1 MAGPATDIYELL
13 TRELG
18 SRRVLRDEE
27 RLEAYSHDESGL
39 GKFPPA
45 AAVLCASA
53 AEVALVLRLA
63 REHRVPVTPR
73 GTGTGMTGGALA
85 VRGGI
90 VLSTERM
97 NKVLD
102 LDERNLL
109 AVVEPGVVTGVLQ
122 EQVEAAGLFY
132 PPDPASLESCS
143 LGGNVA
149 ENAGGPRAF
158 KYGVTRRY
166 TLGLELVLMGGER
179 LRCGRRTVK
188 GVTGYDVVA
197 TVVGSEGTL
206 AVATEITLRLLPKP
220 PGVQALLAAMP
231 DVVSA
236 GVAVTSILRLGEPP
250 RALEIIDGTTVDHLR
265 RKASPYR
272 FPAGAGAV
280 VLCELDGH
288 PEALEGAMLRVAA
301 ACAAA
306 GAVDVLVAKDEA
318 ERRALWQTRRN
329 ASPALK
335 ELHRSKTAEDIAVPL
350 GRIPEMLGRIGAIG
364 ARHGLTIGTFGHA
377 GDGNL
382 HVNLL
387 HDEDEADPAVRARV
401 QAAVDDLFR
410 AALDLGGTLSGEHG
424 IGIAKRD
431 HVPWEQAAEA
441 IAFQR
446 RLKRVFDP
454 DGLLNPGKKIPE

>member
-1 MAGPATDIYELL
+1 MPAGVDIYELL

-18 SRRVLRDEE
+18 PRRVLRDEE
-27 RLEAYSHDESGL
+27 RLEAYCRDESGL
-39 GKFPPA
+39 GRFPPA
-45 AAVLCASA
+45 AAVLCESA
-53 AEVALVLRLA
+53 AEVSLVLRLA

-85 VRGGI
+85 VHGGL

-97 NKVLD
+97 TKVLD
-102 LDERNLL
+102 IDEQNLL
-109 AVVEPGVVTGVLQ
+109 AVVEPGVITGVLQ

-166 TLGLELVLMGGER
+166 TLGLELALMGGER

-220 PGVQALLAAMP
+220 PGVQTLLAAMP

-236 GVAVTSILRLGEPP
+236 GVAVTRILRAGEPP
-250 RALEIIDGTTVDHLR
+250 RALEIIDGVTVDHLR
-265 RKASPYR
+265 RKASPYH
-272 FPAGAGAV
+272 FPTGVGAV
-280 VLCELDGH
+280 VLCEFDGH
-288 PEALEGAMLRVAA
+288 PETLEAAMLRVAA
-301 ACAAA
+301 ACEAA
-306 GAVDVLVAKDEA
+306 GAMDVLVAKDEQ

-335 ELHRSKTAEDIAVPL
+335 ELHRSKTAEDIVVPL

-382 HVNLL
+382 HLNRV

-401 QAAVDDLFR
+401 QAAIDDLFR
-410 AALDLGGTLSGEHG
+410 EALSLGGTLSGEHG
-424 IGIAKRD
+424 IGLAKRD
-431 HVPWEQAAEA
+431 HVAWEQSPEL
-441 IAFQR
+441 IEFQR
-446 RLKRVFDP
+446 RLKRAFDP
-454 DGLLNPGKKIPE
+454 DGLLNPGKLLPD